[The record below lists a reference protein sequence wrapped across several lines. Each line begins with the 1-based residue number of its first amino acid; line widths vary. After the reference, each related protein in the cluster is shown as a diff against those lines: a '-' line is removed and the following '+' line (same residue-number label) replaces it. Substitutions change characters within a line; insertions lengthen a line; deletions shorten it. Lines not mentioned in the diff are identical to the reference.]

1 MTGVFLTLIQPPFD
15 MYMLAWVSFLPMA
28 FISSPAMK
36 KRWLIIF
43 GYISCVLYWLVNIYW
58 LCLPTTLGCITF
70 CLYMGIYWPLLSI
83 CIRYCRA
90 RGLGLTFILPVLI
103 VGAEAWQSCIFGG
116 FSWRLLGHSMY
127 KCITMI
133 QVADILGVAGIT
145 FYIAMVNGLLA
156 ELMLEHPR
164 NKEFKVTL
172 VAAVI
177 IAVMFY
183 GERQLDRTE
192 KSMKAGPMIASL
204 QTNEPLTIDGIGF
217 KADDIFEDMIAMS
230 SESLESSPAMIVWP
244 ETMVLNTFDSQYLD
258 LRGSAYRGYE
268 FEHIVRIFS
277 MNSGVA
283 MVIGATGGTAEY
295 KPQSNTV
302 ALKDR
307 TNAAYVYDSDGRQLE
322 RYDKIHLVPFGEF
335 VPFKYSWPW
344 LYNILMKF
352 TPYPEDDFSLLP
364 GKEFTTYNLAT
375 PQGNYR
381 YAIIICY
388 EDTVVPLN
396 RKFVVDAN
404 GVKRVDWL
412 VNISNDGWFSWRN
425 DEGDV
430 VPTSELFQH
439 AVICSFRAVEN
450 RVGIVRSVNT
460 GVSCFIE
467 PTGRIKYG
475 SAAGTLP
482 GKVTERQGVS
492 GWLADNIAVDDRVTF
507 FSRHGQWLDYLAGI
521 FFWPIIIL
529 SFQKLPKKEIEAKN
543 VKVR

>member
-1 MTGVFLTLIQPPFD
+1 
-15 MYMLAWVSFLPMA
+15 
-28 FISSPAMK
+28 
-36 KRWLIIF
+36 
-43 GYISCVLYWLVNIYW
+43 
-58 LCLPTTLGCITF
+58 
-70 CLYMGIYWPLLSI
+70 
-83 CIRYCRA
+83 
-90 RGLGLTFILPVLI
+90 
-103 VGAEAWQSCIFGG
+103 
-116 FSWRLLGHSMY
+116 
-127 KCITMI
+127 MI